1 MISTSG
7 RKILMQFVSDV
18 KTLLTNNIISSL
30 QQHYGIWADGRVI
43 PVSQLTTSNADI
55 IYRARML
62 RGRLQYIKNSLPA
75 DSTDIDK
82 KAVQQLTAEQAFT
95 ILNRFCAVR
104 MCEEREL
111 IMPSIGDGYDS
122 AGFVS
127 YDMVTG
133 QGSVGSRYERYCW
146 YIQSLYDELSIELP
160 SVFDRYSPYGLMWP
174 DETTLTKLF
183 DLINNEN
190 LTAFYD
196 DQTGET
202 VDFWREDETL
212 GWIFQYYN
220 SLEERRKMR
229 DESNRPRNSRE
240 IAVRN
245 QFFTPDYVV
254 RFLTDNSLGRIWYE
268 MTGGK
273 TSITDLCQYMIHRP
287 DEVLTPRPIK
297 EPTELSMLDPACGS
311 MHFGLYIFDVM
322 EAIYMDAWDN
332 QPELLSQYRYTE
344 TRESFAR
351 LVPKLILEN
360 NIYGAEIDPRALQI
374 AALSLW
380 LRAQQSWSNLGIPRE
395 ERPVIERS
403 HLVLAEPMPGN
414 KRMLKLL
421 TEQLDKPM
429 QRLLIKIWDK
439 MKYAGEAGLLIKMEQ
454 EIEAEIEDLRKNWS
468 EVNKYVDASL
478 FDSEEKIKEIGAVN
492 KKLHVLI
499 NKKEAKEAFFATV
512 VEKLQGALHTVSSR
526 LSEEEGYENTLF
538 ANDAVR
544 GFAFIEL
551 CQKRYDVIL
560 MNPPFG
566 EGSESTIDYLDT
578 HYSCWCK
585 NLVCAFFD
593 RMQELL
599 VNDGLVGAIFDR
611 TVLIKSSYEPFRKK
625 NICGYISAC
634 ADTGWNVLDANV
646 ETSTLVISKISS
658 NKEGVF
664 IDLLD
669 TDNKESKLENAIK
682 NSDSISDVYWSKSID
697 YSNLPNTVI
706 GYKFD
711 GKLLNLFN
719 CKNIEQRGMPAQ
731 RGMALVADVHFRL
744 FYESNKQL
752 LNVRHIYEGSGY
764 TLFYTQYRDF
774 MIWERNGDI
783 AKTYPNFR
791 PTGIDSVGSSGLCYG
806 KRGDILDAHIL
817 KRNLYFTVEGQT
829 IPRLNKES
837 SFTMLSYINSIVS
850 QYAINQYTG
859 QHKPSG
865 YMNLLPMPDY
875 ADRQADIERI
885 ITEIIDIKR
894 WWFSLDETNL
904 EYHGLIA
911 QIMHG
916 HHLGESLDQLQEK
929 LTADYT
935 RYQEL
940 VKENDDLWMDLAEIE
955 VDSDFRATLNAYK
968 SCRPYEELL
977 SIDGAS
983 NGNVINKQV
992 MAQEIV
998 MELVGMAFGR
1008 WNIRYAA
1015 QPETIPP
1022 FGDVFDAL
1030 PFMPVVS
1037 FQSEEAQLYPLTLPT
1052 DGILIGDDQ
1061 HPDSLVKRVQEVMH
1075 SLWKNDADEM
1085 ESELCQLI
1093 GVDSLQTYLESP
1105 NGFFDYHFKRYTKS
1119 RRKAPI
1125 YWPVSSPEGEITLW
1139 VYYPQLSSQTL
1150 PHLLLLLSKEH
1161 TAAQSDLTAAQLAN
1175 DKKREAALLNLMG
1188 DIRTLEAELQQLN
1201 DLPYKPNHD
1210 DGVPVT
1216 AAPLRNVF
1224 RHNAWKKECLSNW
1237 ENLQKGEYDW
1247 SHLAYALYP
1256 ARIRD
1261 KAKKDWCM
1269 ALTHGLEELCENKP
1283 KEKKPRKKCSEGPT
1297 MQLFDL

>member
-240 IAVRN
+240 MAVRN

-268 MTGGK
+268 MTGGQ
-273 TSITDLCQYMIHRP
+273 TAITDLCQYMIHRP
-287 DEVLTPRPIK
+287 DEVLAPRPLK

-311 MHFGLYIFDVM
+311 MHFGLYTFDVM

-380 LRAQQSWSNLGIPRE
+380 LRAQQSWSNLGVPRE

-429 QRLLIKIWDK
+429 QRLLVKIWDK
-439 MKYAGEAGLLIKMEQ
+439 MKYAGEAGMLIKMEQ

-468 EVNKYVDASL
+468 KINVAQTASL
-478 FDSEEKIKEIGAVN
+478 FDSDTKKDEIYAEGLKIVAMN
-492 KKLHVLI
+492 KQ
-499 NKKEAKEAFFATV
+499 EAKENFFATV
-512 VEKLQGALHTVSSR
+512 VEKLQEALYTVSSR

-566 EGSESTIDYLDT
+566 EGSESTIGYLDS

-634 ADTGWNVLDANV
+634 ADTGWNVLDASV
-646 ETSTLVISKISS
+646 ETSTLVLSKTPSES
-658 NKEGVF
+658 REGVF
-664 IDLLD
+664 FDVLD
-669 TDNKESKLENAIK
+669 DEPACKAEIIKQSIETLIYGKNNRNTFIRNSAEFATLPNSINGYYFDNKI
-682 NSDSISDVYWSKSID
+682 
-697 YSNLPNTVI
+697 
-706 GYKFD
+706 
-711 GKLLNLFN
+711 
-719 CKNIEQRGMPAQ
+719 
-731 RGMALVADVHFRL
+731 H
-744 FYESNKQL
+744 
-752 LNVRHIYEGSGY
+752 
-764 TLFYTQYRDF
+764 
-774 MIWERNGDI
+774 
-783 AKTYPNFR
+783 
-791 PTGIDSVGSSGLCYG
+791 
-806 KRGDILDAHIL
+806 
-817 KRNLYFTVEGQT
+817 
-829 IPRLNKES
+829 
-837 SFTMLSYINSIVS
+837 
-850 QYAINQYTG
+850 
-859 QHKPSG
+859 
-865 YMNLLPMPDY
+865 
-875 ADRQADIERI
+875 
-885 ITEIIDIKR
+885 
-894 WWFSLDETNL
+894 
-904 EYHGLIA
+904 
-911 QIMHG
+911 
-916 HHLGESLDQLQEK
+916 
-929 LTADYT
+929 
-935 RYQEL
+935 
-940 VKENDDLWMDLAEIE
+940 
-955 VDSDFRATLNAYK
+955 
-968 SCRPYEELL
+968 
-977 SIDGAS
+977 
-983 NGNVINKQV
+983 
-992 MAQEIV
+992 
-998 MELVGMAFGR
+998 
-1008 WNIRYAA
+1008 
-1015 QPETIPP
+1015 
-1022 FGDVFDAL
+1022 
-1030 PFMPVVS
+1030 
-1037 FQSEEAQLYPLTLPT
+1037 
-1052 DGILIGDDQ
+1052 
-1061 HPDSLVKRVQEVMH
+1061 
-1075 SLWKNDADEM
+1075 
-1085 ESELCQLI
+1085 
-1093 GVDSLQTYLESP
+1093 
-1105 NGFFDYHFKRYTKS
+1105 
-1119 RRKAPI
+1119 
-1125 YWPVSSPEGEITLW
+1125 
-1139 VYYPQLSSQTL
+1139 
-1150 PHLLLLLSKEH
+1150 
-1161 TAAQSDLTAAQLAN
+1161 
-1175 DKKREAALLNLMG
+1175 
-1188 DIRTLEAELQQLN
+1188 
-1201 DLPYKPNHD
+1201 
-1210 DGVPVT
+1210 
-1216 AAPLRNVF
+1216 
-1224 RHNAWKKECLSNW
+1224 
-1237 ENLQKGEYDW
+1237 
-1247 SHLAYALYP
+1247 
-1256 ARIRD
+1256 
-1261 KAKKDWCM
+1261 
-1269 ALTHGLEELCENKP
+1269 
-1283 KEKKPRKKCSEGPT
+1283 
-1297 MQLFDL
+1297 

>member
-122 AGFVS
+122 DGFVS

-160 SVFDRYSPYGLMWP
+160 SVFDRYSPYGLIWP

-240 IAVRN
+240 MAVRN

-268 MTGGK
+268 MTDGK

-287 DEVLTPRPIK
+287 DEVLTPRFIK

-311 MHFGLYIFDVM
+311 MHFGLYTFDVM

-360 NIYGAEIDPRALQI
+360 NIYGVEIDPRALQI

-454 EIEAEIEDLRKNWS
+454 EIQAEIEDLRKNWS

-478 FDSEEKIKEIGAVN
+478 FDSEERIKEIGAVN
-492 KKLHVLI
+492 RKLHVLN
-499 NKKEAKEAFFATV
+499 NKKKP
-512 VEKLQGALHTVSSR
+512 KKPSLLQLWRSYKKHCTR
-526 LSEEEGYENTLF
+526 F
-538 ANDAVR
+538 
-544 GFAFIEL
+544 
-551 CQKRYDVIL
+551 
-560 MNPPFG
+560 
-566 EGSESTIDYLDT
+566 
-578 HYSCWCK
+578 
-585 NLVCAFFD
+585 
-593 RMQELL
+593 LL
-599 VNDGLVGAIFDR
+599 IC
-611 TVLIKSSYEPFRKK
+611 RKK
-625 NICGYISAC
+625 KA
-634 ADTGWNVLDANV
+634 T
-646 ETSTLVISKISS
+646 KI
-658 NKEGVF
+658 
-664 IDLLD
+664 
-669 TDNKESKLENAIK
+669 
-682 NSDSISDVYWSKSID
+682 
-697 YSNLPNTVI
+697 P
-706 GYKFD
+706 
-711 GKLLNLFN
+711 
-719 CKNIEQRGMPAQ
+719 C
-731 RGMALVADVHFRL
+731 
-744 FYESNKQL
+744 
-752 LNVRHIYEGSGY
+752 
-764 TLFYTQYRDF
+764 
-774 MIWERNGDI
+774 
-783 AKTYPNFR
+783 
-791 PTGIDSVGSSGLCYG
+791 
-806 KRGDILDAHIL
+806 
-817 KRNLYFTVEGQT
+817 
-829 IPRLNKES
+829 
-837 SFTMLSYINSIVS
+837 
-850 QYAINQYTG
+850 
-859 QHKPSG
+859 
-865 YMNLLPMPDY
+865 LPM
-875 ADRQADIERI
+875 
-885 ITEIIDIKR
+885 
-894 WWFSLDETNL
+894 
-904 EYHGLIA
+904 
-911 QIMHG
+911 M
-916 HHLGESLDQLQEK
+916 
-929 LTADYT
+929 
-935 RYQEL
+935 
-940 VKENDDLWMDLAEIE
+940 
-955 VDSDFRATLNAYK
+955 
-968 SCRPYEELL
+968 
-977 SIDGAS
+977 
-983 NGNVINKQV
+983 
-992 MAQEIV
+992 
-998 MELVGMAFGR
+998 
-1008 WNIRYAA
+1008 RYA
-1015 QPETIPP
+1015 
-1022 FGDVFDAL
+1022 G
-1030 PFMPVVS
+1030 
-1037 FQSEEAQLYPLTLPT
+1037 
-1052 DGILIGDDQ
+1052 
-1061 HPDSLVKRVQEVMH
+1061 
-1075 SLWKNDADEM
+1075 
-1085 ESELCQLI
+1085 
-1093 GVDSLQTYLESP
+1093 
-1105 NGFFDYHFKRYTKS
+1105 
-1119 RRKAPI
+1119 
-1125 YWPVSSPEGEITLW
+1125 
-1139 VYYPQLSSQTL
+1139 
-1150 PHLLLLLSKEH
+1150 LLLLNCVK
-1161 TAAQSDLTAAQLAN
+1161 SD
-1175 DKKREAALLNLMG
+1175 
-1188 DIRTLEAELQQLN
+1188 
-1201 DLPYKPNHD
+1201 
-1210 DGVPVT
+1210 
-1216 AAPLRNVF
+1216 
-1224 RHNAWKKECLSNW
+1224 
-1237 ENLQKGEYDW
+1237 
-1247 SHLAYALYP
+1247 
-1256 ARIRD
+1256 
-1261 KAKKDWCM
+1261 
-1269 ALTHGLEELCENKP
+1269 
-1283 KEKKPRKKCSEGPT
+1283 T
-1297 MQLFDL
+1297 MSF

>member
-240 IAVRN
+240 MAVRN

-421 TEQLDKPM
+421 TE
-429 QRLLIKIWDK
+429 
-439 MKYAGEAGLLIKMEQ
+439 
-454 EIEAEIEDLRKNWS
+454 
-468 EVNKYVDASL
+468 
-478 FDSEEKIKEIGAVN
+478 
-492 KKLHVLI
+492 
-499 NKKEAKEAFFATV
+499 
-512 VEKLQGALHTVSSR
+512 
-526 LSEEEGYENTLF
+526 
-538 ANDAVR
+538 
-544 GFAFIEL
+544 
-551 CQKRYDVIL
+551 
-560 MNPPFG
+560 
-566 EGSESTIDYLDT
+566 
-578 HYSCWCK
+578 
-585 NLVCAFFD
+585 
-593 RMQELL
+593 
-599 VNDGLVGAIFDR
+599 
-611 TVLIKSSYEPFRKK
+611 
-625 NICGYISAC
+625 
-634 ADTGWNVLDANV
+634 
-646 ETSTLVISKISS
+646 
-658 NKEGVF
+658 
-664 IDLLD
+664 
-669 TDNKESKLENAIK
+669 
-682 NSDSISDVYWSKSID
+682 
-697 YSNLPNTVI
+697 
-706 GYKFD
+706 
-711 GKLLNLFN
+711 
-719 CKNIEQRGMPAQ
+719 
-731 RGMALVADVHFRL
+731 
-744 FYESNKQL
+744 
-752 LNVRHIYEGSGY
+752 
-764 TLFYTQYRDF
+764 
-774 MIWERNGDI
+774 
-783 AKTYPNFR
+783 
-791 PTGIDSVGSSGLCYG
+791 
-806 KRGDILDAHIL
+806 
-817 KRNLYFTVEGQT
+817 
-829 IPRLNKES
+829 
-837 SFTMLSYINSIVS
+837 
-850 QYAINQYTG
+850 
-859 QHKPSG
+859 
-865 YMNLLPMPDY
+865 
-875 ADRQADIERI
+875 
-885 ITEIIDIKR
+885 
-894 WWFSLDETNL
+894 
-904 EYHGLIA
+904 
-911 QIMHG
+911 
-916 HHLGESLDQLQEK
+916 
-929 LTADYT
+929 
-935 RYQEL
+935 
-940 VKENDDLWMDLAEIE
+940 
-955 VDSDFRATLNAYK
+955 
-968 SCRPYEELL
+968 
-977 SIDGAS
+977 
-983 NGNVINKQV
+983 
-992 MAQEIV
+992 
-998 MELVGMAFGR
+998 
-1008 WNIRYAA
+1008 
-1015 QPETIPP
+1015 
-1022 FGDVFDAL
+1022 
-1030 PFMPVVS
+1030 
-1037 FQSEEAQLYPLTLPT
+1037 
-1052 DGILIGDDQ
+1052 
-1061 HPDSLVKRVQEVMH
+1061 
-1075 SLWKNDADEM
+1075 
-1085 ESELCQLI
+1085 
-1093 GVDSLQTYLESP
+1093 
-1105 NGFFDYHFKRYTKS
+1105 
-1119 RRKAPI
+1119 
-1125 YWPVSSPEGEITLW
+1125 
-1139 VYYPQLSSQTL
+1139 
-1150 PHLLLLLSKEH
+1150 
-1161 TAAQSDLTAAQLAN
+1161 
-1175 DKKREAALLNLMG
+1175 
-1188 DIRTLEAELQQLN
+1188 
-1201 DLPYKPNHD
+1201 
-1210 DGVPVT
+1210 
-1216 AAPLRNVF
+1216 
-1224 RHNAWKKECLSNW
+1224 
-1237 ENLQKGEYDW
+1237 
-1247 SHLAYALYP
+1247 
-1256 ARIRD
+1256 
-1261 KAKKDWCM
+1261 
-1269 ALTHGLEELCENKP
+1269 
-1283 KEKKPRKKCSEGPT
+1283 
-1297 MQLFDL
+1297 